1 MVNKDIILAKEFV
14 NFLTL
19 DGVLAIDFSQRDVA
33 LLGTN
38 HGILWPGY
46 TCLGVVIL

>member
-1 MVNKDIILAKEFV
+1 MVDKYIILAKEFIH
-14 NFLTL
+14 FLTL
-19 DGVLAIDFSQRDVA
+19 NGVLAINFTQRDVA